1 MTDKIT
7 IIVEQPTVARNM
19 ELYGG
24 SFESNLARALAKAD
38 TTNASK
44 IKATWPELWEKFLN
58 WNK

>member
-1 MTDKIT
+1 MNEKIYDEQV
-7 IIVEQPTVARNM
+7 IVAHNM

-24 SFESNLARALAKAD
+24 SFEQNLGRALLYAD
-38 TTNASK
+38 KTNTAK

>member
-1 MTDKIT
+1 MNEKIKIHDEQ
-7 IIVEQPTVARNM
+7 IIVARNM

-24 SFESNLARALAKAD
+24 SFASNLGRALLHAD
-38 TTNASK
+38 SINTAK